1 MSMSQRSIAVS
12 TTERPYDSTSFR
24 SHARSTPHRCRPRPH
39 PPSTPFGGGT
49 TTATAGS
56 PAPKRDGTES
66 HRSTVAIRPT
76 ASCARRWRR
85 RGLRIAPVAFPS
97 SDPCARQPRHTPD
110 AHNRRA
116 LCRLPIPEV
125 GRTLPCVARHPG
137 EDIHESIWSPE
148 RIVGPVRAV
157 SRPPRWIDASTT
169 QILACLRCRGRRL
182 GSTRC
187 VHSTRAREP
196 WHVLVVGRVADPRL
210 LCIGKDSPL
219 QLQDSPGVGSHVD
232 AWWRHRKVRTQNH
245 VKGAN
250 CPSRT
255 AAAIL

>member
-1 MSMSQRSIAVS
+1 MRTAM
-12 TTERPYDSTSFR
+12 
-24 SHARSTPHRCRPRPH
+24 
-39 PPSTPFGGGT
+39 
-49 TTATAGS
+49 ATAWS
-56 PAPKRDGTES
+56 
-66 HRSTVAIRPT
+66 
-76 ASCARRWRR
+76 
-85 RGLRIAPVAFPS
+85 RIAPVAFPS

-157 SRPPRWIDASTT
+157 SRPPRWIEASTT
-169 QILACLRCRGRRL
+169 QILACLRRRGRRL
-182 GSTRC
+182 GSRPRLYAVC
-187 VHSTRAREP
+187 ALDPRATL
-196 WHVLVVGRVADPRL
+196 HVLVVGRVADPRL

-232 AWWRHRKVRTQNH
+232 AWWRHRKVCTQNY